1 MKKFTL
7 TIILTLLISSVFS
20 QSNELSREKIEAYKK
35 LYLSDKLNLNPT
47 KENEFW
53 KAYGGYEDS
62 LRKLN
67 VNRRK
72 TLKKLRANNLEISD
86 EDFPKMINNYMNFEK
101 RKVELRGEL
110 ISELKEVI
118 SLKKTMMLFKFEDDF
133 RREMISKLKKVREKK
148 SNKDN
153 LIINYSFIKYLK
165 KVFN

>member
-7 TIILTLLISSVFS
+7 TIILTFLISSVFS

-35 LYLSDKLNLNPT
+35 LYLSDKLNLNPS

-53 KAYGGYEDS
+53 KAYRGYEDS

-67 VNRRK
+67 VNRRQA
-72 TLKKLRANNLEISD
+72 LKKLRANNLEISD

-133 RREMISKLKKVREKK
+133 RREMISKLRKVREKK
-148 SNKDN
+148 SN
-153 LIINYSFIKYLK
+153 
-165 KVFN
+165 